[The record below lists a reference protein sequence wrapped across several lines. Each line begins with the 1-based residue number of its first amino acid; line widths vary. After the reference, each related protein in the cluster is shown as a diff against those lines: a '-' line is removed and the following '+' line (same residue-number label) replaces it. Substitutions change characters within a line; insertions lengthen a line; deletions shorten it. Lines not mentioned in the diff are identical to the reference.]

1 MAKTNAAVE
10 VRLSG
15 RGSGGVEGTAIVGS
29 VGVRLDS
36 AAPAGDGK
44 RFDVDSAYAD
54 QDGKVPGMAAGA
66 ATVIGAVMVRE
77 NLDGARGLDRRETR
91 QDQQDQ

>member
-1 MAKTNAAVE
+1 MAIAKTEAG

-15 RGSGGVEGTAIVGS
+15 RGSGGVKGTAVVGS

-54 QDGKVPGMAAGA
+54 QDGKVSGMAAAA
-66 ATVIGAVMVRE
+66 ATVIRTVMVRK
-77 NLDGARGLDRRETR
+77 NLDGARGLDRSKAR
-91 QDQQDQ
+91 QDKQDQ